1 MQPLSRSVRV
11 REGEGEGGREREI
24 DCGFVG
30 IT

>member
-11 REGEGEGGREREI
+11 REGEGGREREI